1 MTFSIFS
8 MTLRAAV
15 TFENCQAFPC
25 FRIFFHLASFKKQKN
40 SCVHQNVS
48 CWRNLV
54 YLSLFYFV
62 VALTSA
68 VTHLP
73 NITLIFQDFPGLQNE
88 ICKFHDFSGFPWPV
102 RTLRGFTDKIHYISF
117 HLHRCNHEVV
127 TKSPALKESYFV
139 LKEVVVQWRYSRL
152 QQTDK
157 QHRTGRLHILEAA
170 T

>member
-1 MTFSIFS
+1 MKFVNFMTFQ
-8 MTLRAAV
+8 V
-15 TFENCQAFPC
+15 
-25 FRIFFHLASFKKQKN
+25 
-40 SCVHQNVS
+40 
-48 CWRNLV
+48 
-54 YLSLFYFV
+54 
-62 VALTSA
+62 
-68 VTHLP
+68 
-73 NITLIFQDFPGLQNE
+73 
-88 ICKFHDFSGFPWPV
+88 FHDLYKP
-102 RTLRGFTDKIHYISF
+102 FTDEIHYIRT

>member
-1 MTFSIFS
+1 

-25 FRIFFHLASFKKQKN
+25 FRVFFFLSSPFQKTQKFLCPPKRELLALFN
-40 SCVHQNVS
+40 Y
-48 CWRNLV
+48 R

-68 VTHLP
+68 VTNLP
-73 NITLIFQDFPGLQNE
+73 NITLIFQDLN
-88 ICKFHDFSGFPWPV
+88 CKFHDFSGFPWLV